1 MSEPASSPSGTAPVA
16 DAPGD
21 DHCARDPEAVC
32 NTLLTEWIAGNGHH
46 MLTYQVKDNQLCND
60 VIECGTP
67 HVETFED
74 PPTTPERPTLARD
87 VGSNRLLE
95 SDLAIDESEVGP
107 NPTRATHDE
116 SDVEVMW
123 AKDPTPAKDLSREGI
138 LERLR
143 ELGLIKPN
151 GEKLVYSLVPPVIFC
166 IVSNKVLGPSMNLYI
181 DTIQFIY
188 I

>member
-1 MSEPASSPSGTAPVA
+1 
-16 DAPGD
+16 
-21 DHCARDPEAVC
+21 
-32 NTLLTEWIAGNGHH
+32 

-166 IVSNKVLGPSMNLYI
+166 IVSNKVLGPSMNLY
-181 DTIQFIY
+181 TSTQSSLYIY
-188 I
+188 LNSLHQL